1 MGKYIKDDNLGKG
14 FIGSTANNLTMIR
27 TAWNVVNEY
36 KITVKFKI
44 VNYV

>member
-1 MGKYIKDDNLGKG
+1 MEEYKKDDNFGKG
-14 FIGSTANNLTMIR
+14 FIGSTANNLTMIE
-27 TAWNVVNEY
+27 TSCNVVNEY